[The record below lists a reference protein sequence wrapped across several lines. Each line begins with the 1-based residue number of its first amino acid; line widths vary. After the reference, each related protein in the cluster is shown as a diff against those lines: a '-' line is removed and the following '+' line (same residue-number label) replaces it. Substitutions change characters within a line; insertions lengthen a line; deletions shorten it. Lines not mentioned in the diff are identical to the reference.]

1 MFIFIFGTADNFENK
16 ERHLKN
22 NLFFLTHFYGI
33 RTRQT
38 RNIKK
43 YIYSRIVYNR
53 VPDAER
59 ELSTFHQHINKAY
72 VHRKQKHARHFRIS
86 LFTFILSL
94 LNHMCN
100 QNRYFSKIL
109 DILGTKLAIYQKK
122 ENLMQIWKI
131 DVNRHLPVMQSDNSH
146 LFTDTYL
153 LIHHFT
159 KYLNKAFDGF

>member
-43 YIYSRIVYNR
+43 YIYSGIVYNR

-100 QNRYFSKIL
+100 QNRYFSNKF

-122 ENLMQIWKI
+122 ENLM
-131 DVNRHLPVMQSDNSH
+131 
-146 LFTDTYL
+146 
-153 LIHHFT
+153 
-159 KYLNKAFDGF
+159 